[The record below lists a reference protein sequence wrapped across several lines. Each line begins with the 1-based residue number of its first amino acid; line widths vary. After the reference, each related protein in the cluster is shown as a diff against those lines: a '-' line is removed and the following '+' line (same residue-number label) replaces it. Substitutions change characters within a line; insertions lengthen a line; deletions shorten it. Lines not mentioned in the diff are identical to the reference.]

1 MVAPHVGGA
10 FGGKAGIGTDH
21 AAIALAAVRLGR
33 PVKWTETRSE
43 AMLSMQGR
51 GQVQFAELGLTSE
64 GRIVGLRL
72 RVLGECG
79 AYAGFGGA
87 LAVGPTYLMAQGVYD
102 VPELRFDALG
112 VMTNTAPVGAFR
124 GAGRPEAAAC
134 IERMMDLAADE
145 LGIAPEEIRRRNFIQ
160 PDAFPF
166 TTKTGVT
173 YDIGD
178 YDMAL
183 TEALRVAD
191 VESARAEQRRRID
204 AGERR
209 LLGIGMATYVEI
221 TGFGGS
227 EYGQVEVHEDG
238 TATVRSGTSSHG
250 QGHATSFS
258 MIASDRLGIPLE
270 DLTYEQSD
278 TAVDPQGRRYGR
290 IALAAAR
297 RQRRGQGR
305 PTSCAR
311 RPSSSPRRCWRPPR
325 TTWRSRTACSASP
338 ASRTPGSPGRS
349 WRRTPTSTRADWASR
364 RRTSC
369 PSATFPFGAHVSIV
383 EVDTDTG
390 RVRPLR
396 HVAVDDCGRI
406 LNPLI
411 VSGQQH
417 GGAIQGI
424 SQALWEEMVYDDQ
437 GTPLTATFVDYA
449 LPTAADAITLET
461 SNTETPT
468 PVNPLGAKGIGES
481 ATIGSTPAVQNAV
494 VDALSHLG
502 VRHVDLPCTP
512 GAGLAGH
519 QRGLPR
525 ALARAAGRLRRGA
538 GDRRGARDRR
548 SVTAVPTLRGCPD
561 PRHPL
566 SRSGDSACRTA
577 TSSPS
582 TVST

>member
-1 MVAPHVGGA
+1 
-10 FGGKAGIGTDH
+10 
-21 AAIALAAVRLGR
+21 
-33 PVKWTETRSE
+33 
-43 AMLSMQGR
+43 MQGR

-134 IERMMDLAADE
+134 IERMIDLAADE

-258 MIASDRLGIPLE
+258 MIAVRPAGHPAGGHHLR
-270 DLTYEQSD
+270 
-278 TAVDPQGRRYGR
+278 AVRHRHRSPG
-290 IALAAAR
+290 AAAR
-297 RQRRGQGR
+297 AARARSRSAATPWAR
-305 PTSCAR
+305 PPTSCAR
-311 RPSSSPRRCWRPPR
+311 RPSSWPRGCSRRPR
-325 TTWRSRTACSASP
+325 TTWCSRTARSASR

-349 WRRTPTSTRADWASR
+349 SRRTPTSTRAAWASR
-364 RRTSC
+364 RLQAARARRSPSARTSR
-369 PSATFPFGAHVSIV
+369 SS
-383 EVDTDTG
+383 
-390 RVRPLR
+390 R
-396 HVAVDDCGRI
+396 
-406 LNPLI
+406 
-411 VSGQQH
+411 S
-417 GGAIQGI
+417 
-424 SQALWEEMVYDDQ
+424 
-437 GTPLTATFVDYA
+437 
-449 LPTAADAITLET
+449 
-461 SNTETPT
+461 TPT
-468 PVNPLGAKGIGES
+468 PAGCARCGTS
-481 ATIGSTPAVQNAV
+481 RST
-494 VDALSHLG
+494 
-502 VRHVDLPCTP
+502 
-512 GAGLAGH
+512 
-519 QRGLPR
+519 
-525 ALARAAGRLRRGA
+525 
-538 GDRRGARDRR
+538 
-548 SVTAVPTLRGCPD
+548 TAV
-561 PRHPL
+561 
-566 SRSGDSACRTA
+566 A
-577 TSSPS
+577 SS
-582 TVST
+582 TR

>member
-1 MVAPHVGGA
+1 M
-10 FGGKAGIGTDH
+10 
-21 AAIALAAVRLGR
+21 
-33 PVKWTETRSE
+33 
-43 AMLSMQGR
+43 
-51 GQVQFAELGLTSE
+51 
-64 GRIVGLRL
+64 
-72 RVLGECG
+72 
-79 AYAGFGGA
+79 
-87 LAVGPTYLMAQGVYD
+87 MAQGVYD

-145 LGIAPEEIRRRNFIQ
+145 LGIAPEEIRRRNFVR

-191 VESARAEQRRRID
+191 VESARAEQRRRIE

-209 LLGIGMATYVEI
+209 LLGIGMAAYVEI

-270 DLTYEQSD
+270 SLTYEQSD
-278 TAVDPQGRRYGR
+278 TAIVPRGGGTGGSRSLQIGGNAVGKASDELREK
-290 IALAAAR
+290 AVELAARMLEAAPDDVMLED
-297 RQRRGQGR
+297 GVFSVTGV
-305 PTSCAR
+305 PDTGVTWKELATYAHEHEGGLGVA
-311 RPSSSPRRCWRPPR
+311 
-325 TTWRSRTACSASP
+325 TTYKL
-338 ASRTPGSPGRS
+338 
-349 WRRTPTSTRADWASR
+349 
-364 RRTSC
+364 

-424 SQALWEEMVYDDQ
+424 SQALWEEMVYDGQ

-502 VRHVDLPCTP
+502 VKHVDLPCTP
-512 GAGLAGH
+512 E
-519 QRGLPR
+519 RVWR
-525 ALARAAGRLRRGA
+525 AIN
-538 GDRRGARDRR
+538 
-548 SVTAVPTLRGCPD
+548 
-561 PRHPL
+561 
-566 SRSGDSACRTA
+566 GDSPELWHEPPAAFDVEPESDPDNDREPEIVEA
-577 TSSPS
+577 
-582 TVST
+582 